1 MGGHIPV
8 KNKRA
13 RENSVSQ
20 ARFIFSEGNILPP
33 LSGRRGRPSCTG
45 SDRGPKG
52 RARYMTHKSAGIGRR
67 DEGFLKKHHLS
78 GQKSR

>member
-13 RENSVSQ
+13 RENSVSR
-20 ARFIFSEGNILPP
+20 ARFIFSGGNILPP
-33 LSGRRGRPSCTG
+33 FIRAPGKAFVYRQRPGGGPTRCTMQ
-45 SDRGPKG
+45 K
-52 RARYMTHKSAGIGRR
+52 AAGI
-67 DEGFLKKHHLS
+67 DSNKEGIPPKKITLG